1 MTDGRGFVNAG
12 TSQDPARRWQLDLA
26 RGPERERRRLE
37 IDEISVRIRDGSA
50 YAIALDG
57 VGYLTE
63 LSARGSDRRA
73 RPFAGRQYACA
84 LLEQAVRFVGRL
96 LSAYFEKTT

>member
-1 MTDGRGFVNAG
+1 MRAPAKIRRAGGSLILRVVLNA
-12 TSQDPARRWQLDLA
+12 SEDAL
-26 RGPERERRRLE
+26 RLTE
-37 IDEISVRIRDGSA
+37 FPSRIRDGSA

-63 LSARGSDRRA
+63 LSTVGSDRRA